1 MTAPKDPARTVE
13 RSYEVRRKEAQ
24 EACRRAPCDRVNEY
38 PPCVFCPHEKRGKQD
53 GKGAVSES

>member
-24 EACRRAPCDRVNEY
+24 EACRRVPCDSVSHY
-38 PPCVFCPHEKRGKQD
+38 PRCIFCPWEKKD
-53 GKGAVSES
+53 GQ

>member
-24 EACRRAPCDRVNEY
+24 EACRRVPCSS
-38 PPCVFCPHEKRGKQD
+38 
-53 GKGAVSES
+53 VSLIRAACFVHGRKKDEQ